1 MGELHPGPPPN
12 AMLRSFETVLV
23 DRVAVLVAHH
33 LDFDVAWRGDEL
45 FDEDAVIAKA
55 GLGFRAHRRKTFLDV
70 LLVPGD
76 ADALAAAAGFHDV
89 QILASGGLDEYAI
102 SALLDEQA
110 PIDGFGVGSSLGT
123 SADAPTLDTVYK
135 LVAVDGR
142 PVHKTSPGKATW
154 PGPKQVWRD
163 DGWSGDVL
171 ALADDEPPRR
181 GSQPLL
187 EVVMRKGERT
197 MAGQR
202 DLAAAHEHFERQWEA
217 LPSECNHLT
226 APAGPAST

>member
-1 MGELHPGPPPN
+1 M
-12 AMLRSFETVLV
+12 
-23 DRVAVLVAHH
+23 
-33 LDFDVAWRGDEL
+33 
-45 FDEDAVIAKA
+45 
-55 GLGFRAHRRKTFLDV
+55 
-70 LLVPGD
+70 
-76 ADALAAAAGFHDV
+76 
-89 QILASGGLDEYAI
+89 
-102 SALLDEQA
+102 
-110 PIDGFGVGSSLGT
+110 
-123 SADAPTLDTVYK
+123 
-135 LVAVDGR
+135 
-142 PVHKTSPGKATW
+142 HKTSPGKATW

-226 APAGPAST
+226 APAGYPVTCSDRLVEMAKQIDATPTL